1 MDKNQTLSLLHS
13 IDTEYC
19 TKKKEATMRI
29 IEARHALREKS
40 SDREKAEEDLQNAL
54 DAYSLLNLEHQAE
67 RSKAWAGMDRTE
79 EEESSGPILTTGK
92 PDGIYFILK
101 DGKSILASHLHPG
114 AGEESFLVEGGVA
127 HSPEGI
133 SFQKSDVAY
142 IGIKMGETKVAV
154 SLREQLSTL
163 IREDAKTLDEEPS
176 YCDNWEQAR
185 IFRTN
190 GKGDTRY
197 IVEQGTD
204 IKLAPNE
211 YIPSLWE
218 LQIIY
223 LNRYL
228 VDKVLDFLGEEKLKD
243 DWYWSSTSRSANN
256 AWYLNFTYG
265 YQHNNRKSTHRYRV
279 RPVSAIIW

>member
-19 TKKKEATMRI
+19 IKKKEATMRI

-40 SDREKAEEDLQNAL
+40 SDREKAEDDLQNAL
-54 DAYSLLNLEHQAE
+54 DAYSLINLEHQAE

-79 EEESSGPILTTGK
+79 EEMASAPAPSGEQV
-92 PDGIYFILK
+92 DGVYFILK
-101 DGKSILASHLHPG
+101 DGKSVLRHRLGGSG
-114 AGEESFLVEGGVA
+114 ESFVVDEGVLYA
-127 HSPEGI
+127 SNGI
-133 SFQKSDVAY
+133 DFERSDVAY

-154 SLREQLSTL
+154 SLKEQLSTL
-163 IREDAKTLDEEPS
+163 IREDAKTLSDEPS

-185 IFRTN
+185 IFRLN
-190 GKGDTRY
+190 GKEDTRY

-228 VDKVLDFLGEEKLKD
+228 VDEALRFLDAETLKD
-243 DWYWSSTSRSANN
+243 DWYWSSTSRSANL
-256 AWYLNFTYG
+256 AWHLYFSNG
-265 YQHNNRKSTHRYRV
+265 NQDHDNKSTDRYRV

>member
-19 TKKKEATMRI
+19 IKKKEATMRI

-40 SDREKAEEDLQNAL
+40 SDCEKAEDDLQNAL
-54 DAYSLLNLEHQAE
+54 DAYFLINLEHQAE

-79 EEESSGPILTTGK
+79 EEMASTPAPSGEQV
-92 PDGIYFILK
+92 DGVYFILK
-101 DGKSILASHLHPG
+101 DGKSVLRHRLGGSG
-114 AGEESFLVEGGVA
+114 ESFVVDEGVLYA
-127 HSPEGI
+127 SNGI
-133 SFQKSDVAY
+133 DFERSDVAY

-154 SLREQLSTL
+154 SLKEQLSTL
-163 IREDAKTLDEEPS
+163 IREDAKTLSDEPS

-185 IFRTN
+185 IFRLN
-190 GKGDTRY
+190 GKEDTRY

-228 VDKVLDFLGEEKLKD
+228 VDEALRFLDAETLKD
-243 DWYWSSTSRSANN
+243 DWYWSSTSRSAGS
-256 AWYLNFTYG
+256 AWGLHFGYG
-265 YQHNNRKSTHRYRV
+265 DQDYDYKSTCRYRV

>member
-1 MDKNQTLSLLHS
+1 M
-13 IDTEYC
+13 
-19 TKKKEATMRI
+19 
-29 IEARHALREKS
+29 
-40 SDREKAEEDLQNAL
+40 
-54 DAYSLLNLEHQAE
+54 
-67 RSKAWAGMDRTE
+67 
-79 EEESSGPILTTGK
+79 
-92 PDGIYFILK
+92 
-101 DGKSILASHLHPG
+101 
-114 AGEESFLVEGGVA
+114 
-127 HSPEGI
+127 
-133 SFQKSDVAY
+133 AY
-142 IGIKMGETKVAV
+142 IGLKMGETKVAV
-154 SLREQLSTL
+154 SLKEQLSTL

-243 DWYWSSTSRSANN
+243 DWYWSSTSRSAGN
-256 AWYLNFTYG
+256 AWSLNVG
-265 YQHNNRKSTHRYRV
+265 KGGQNNNNKSTDRHRV

>member
-40 SDREKAEEDLQNAL
+40 SDREKAEDDLQNAL

-79 EEESSGPILTTGK
+79 EEMAFTPAPSGEQV
-92 PDGIYFILK
+92 DGVYFILK
-101 DGKSILASHLHPG
+101 DGKSVLRHRLGGSG
-114 AGEESFLVEGGVA
+114 ESFVVDEGVLYA
-127 HSPEGI
+127 SNGI
-133 SFQKSDVAY
+133 DFERSDVAY

-154 SLREQLSTL
+154 SLKEQLSTL
-163 IREDAKTLDEEPS
+163 IREDAKTLSDEPS

-185 IFRTN
+185 IFRLN
-190 GKGDTRY
+190 GKEDTRY

-228 VDKVLDFLGEEKLKD
+228 VDEALRFLDAETLKD
-243 DWYWSSTSRSANN
+243 DWYWSSTSRSANS
-256 AWYLNFTYG
+256 AWFLNFINGLQNFTS
-265 YQHNNRKSTHRYRV
+265 KSTFRIRV